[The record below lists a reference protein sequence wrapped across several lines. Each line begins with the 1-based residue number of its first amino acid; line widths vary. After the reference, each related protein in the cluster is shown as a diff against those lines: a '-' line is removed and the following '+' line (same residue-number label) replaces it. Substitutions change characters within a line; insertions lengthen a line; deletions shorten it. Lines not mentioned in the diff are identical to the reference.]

1 MFKSTG
7 NWFVALGVLL
17 IGVSQYF
24 SFNQKQIQFDLTLNS
39 YAKKLVAQIQKV
51 DKEIGTFDQKAS
63 LNHYWNGSTAEL
75 LKSKKI
81 EVYQFT
87 EGKPLLWTNSQF
99 QIVPQNKNSFEVI
112 HQGSIHLAKW
122 NRVHGKETWVYVYNI
137 FENQGPKL
145 NPDSLIENQQSILD
159 IDKRKLE
166 NGRNIQ
172 FAGKFIQPFES
183 QYYIAFTK
191 YSVSI
196 LYDLLFVVGLI
207 FVSLGLSLVLNK
219 FKTQTYSLVNWM
231 IWFVVSYLFN
241 FDYILHSFKQLK
253 FFSSKLFYFNQIF
266 QSIGATLIWVVLF
279 LWLITLFL
287 RFCSVRLPELS
298 LKRKYLVFV
307 PLFGIAFITL
317 LFNFILGGE
326 LVSQTNIHFDF
337 FEILLVTRYT
347 ILSVVILVLLM
358 VTVFTI
364 LNELATEFY
373 KLELNHRLLIFALSI
388 LPVLIYCFIY
398 IHPLYFII
406 WLFFVSIWF
415 FVRKNATTRFDYTR
429 ILLQVLLPCI
439 SFSIIL
445 NTELKK
451 KENKQ
456 RIYLSSQLLLKADKS
471 IKDKLYNTE
480 IQLNTDVGVTDYYTS
495 LVETKETFENRLKQ
509 LYFNVNYDNY
519 NISIFDFNG
528 LGQPYRIDN
537 TIDYGTLNA
546 IYFSDLCIQVTNR
559 FFLINERRLRGCYL
573 GKFNVVQE
581 GDLLGS
587 YFVLLTPKFG
597 NNQGRLSEVLQK
609 NTTES
614 VFRRYDYSYAIY
626 NRNKLNRHNGQFD
639 YPAANLFGDNTRFFN
654 KDGYSHYVQKDEYN
668 NIVVITKKDESIL
681 ISSIQFTILTLV
693 GFILILLYL
702 LVVWVQNQLGRLLH
716 KLKLSSKLGFSPKV
730 KQPQFSTE
738 SWFLSRRLQLYITW
752 LVFGIFLIVIFV
764 TINYFIQNNVDRQ
777 QKYLMNKAN
786 NVANKIS
793 GEIDLDALQNKYEVG
808 LVYDLADYYET
819 DINIYDQFG
828 KLILSTNPQLYA
840 DKYTG
845 DLMNPQ
851 VFRKFQTNEISS
863 AIVSENISDLSYIS
877 AYTTLI
883 DNDLNIRGFVNL
895 PYFSNREDLF
905 REISQYTVTIINL
918 FVLIFALAIILTYY
932 VAQRLSK
939 PLILIKNQLSQM
951 KIGEKNMPIQW
962 QRNDEIGLLVAEYNK
977 MLTALDS
984 SLNRLAESERQ
995 GAWREMAKQVA
1006 HEIKN
1011 PLTPM
1016 RLSLQHL
1023 QYSIGRGDDN
1033 IEEKVK
1039 KTIALMI
1046 RQIDSLSTMAE
1057 EFSSFAKMPEPIL
1070 QKIDLKLVLTDAR
1083 DLMEKEMGHPISMSI
1098 DVETVPILADPHQ
1111 LGRIFNNIFKN
1122 AIQAIPEDR
1131 IGKIDV
1137 QLQVQNN
1144 WVNIRISDN
1153 GKGIPPEL
1161 SEKIFSPN
1169 FSTKNSGMGLGLAI
1183 TKKIIEQFKGNIHF
1197 TSELNV
1203 GTVFEINF
1211 PIDLTSN

>member
-1 MFKSTG
+1 MFKTTG
-7 NWFVALGVLL
+7 NWFIAVGALL

-39 YAKKLVAQIQKV
+39 YSKNVVAQIESV
-51 DKEIGTFDQKAS
+51 DKEIVEFDKQAS
-63 LNHYWNGSTAEL
+63 LNNYWSASVAEK

-87 EGKPLLWTNSQF
+87 DNKPLLWTNSQF
-99 QIVPQNKNSFEVI
+99 QIVPQNKNAFEIV
-112 HQGSIHLAKW
+112 HQGPIHLAKW
-122 NRVHGKETWVYVYNI
+122 NRVHGKETWVYVYNV

-145 NPDSLIENQQSILD
+145 NPDSLIENQQSILE
-159 IDKRKLE
+159 IDHQKLD
-166 NGRNIQ
+166 NGKQIQ
-172 FAGKFIQPFES
+172 FTGKYIQPFES
-183 QYYIAFTK
+183 RYYIAFK
-191 YSVSI
+191 QYSVSI
-196 LYDLLFVVGLI
+196 FYDLFFVLGLI
-207 FVSLGLSLVLNK
+207 LASIGLYLLLNK
-219 FKTQTYSLVNWM
+219 FKTQTYSLINWM
-231 IWFVVSYLFN
+231 IWFVVSYLFT

-253 FFSSKLFYFNQIF
+253 LFSSKLFYFNEFF
-266 QSIGATLIWVVLF
+266 QSIGASFVWTILF
-279 LWLITLFL
+279 LWLISLF
-287 RFCSVRLPELS
+287 VRYCAIRLHILS
-298 LKRKYLVFV
+298 LKKKYLVFI
-307 PLFGIAFITL
+307 PLFTVAFATL
-317 LFNFILGGE
+317 LFGLELGGDF
-326 LVSQTNIHFDF
+326 VRDTNIHFDF

-347 ILSVVILVLLM
+347 IISMGILILLM
-358 VTVFTI
+358 VAVFTI
-364 LNELATEFY
+364 LNELAPEFY
-373 KLELNHRLLIFALSI
+373 ALDLNHRLLIFTISI
-388 LPVLIYCFIY
+388 FPVLVYSLMH
-398 IHPLYFII
+398 IHPVYFVIWMFFII
-406 WLFFVSIWF
+406 IWF
-415 FVRKNATTRFDYTR
+415 FFRKNSRSRFDTTR

-439 SFSIIL
+439 SLSVIL
-445 NTELKK
+445 NTELRK

-456 RIYLSSQLLLKADKS
+456 RIYLSSQLLLKADKV
-471 IKDKLYNTE
+471 IKEKLYKTE
-480 IQLNTDVGVTDYYTS
+480 IQLNTDIGVRDYYTCED
-495 LVETKETFENRLKQ
+495 ETKETFENRLKQ
-509 LYFNVNYDNY
+509 LYFNANYENFD
-519 NISIFDFNG
+519 ISIFDFNG
-528 LGQPYRIDN
+528 QGQPYRIDN

-573 GKFNVVQE
+573 GKFNVVNN

-597 NNQGRLSEVLQK
+597 NTQGRLSDVLQK

-614 VFRRYDYSYAIY
+614 IFRRYDYSYAIY
-626 NRNKLNRHNGQFD
+626 NRNKLNRHSGQFD
-639 YPAANLFGDNTRFFN
+639 YPASNLFGDSTRFFN
-654 KDGYSHYVQKDEYN
+654 KNGYSHYVQKDEYN
-668 NIVVITKKDESIL
+668 NIVVISKKDESIL
-681 ISSIQFTILTLV
+681 ISSIQFTILSLV

-702 LVVWVQNQLGRLLH
+702 LVVWIQNQLGTVLNRY
-716 KLKLSSKLGFSPKV
+716 KLTNKFGINPKV
-730 KQPQFSTE
+730 IQPQFSTE

-819 DINIYDQFG
+819 DINVYDQFG
-828 KLILSTNPQLYA
+828 KLIVSTNPQLYS

-877 AYTTLI
+877 AYNTLI
-883 DNDLNIRGFVNL
+883 DNDLNIRGYINL

-951 KIGEKNMPIQW
+951 KIGEKNLPIQW
-962 QRNDEIGLLVAEYNK
+962 QRNDEIGLLVTEYNK
-977 MLTALDS
+977 MLSALDS
-984 SLNRLAESERQ
+984 SLDRLAESERQ

-1023 QYSIGRGDDN
+1023 QYSIGRGDEN

-1046 RQIDSLSTMAE
+1046 RQIDSLSAMAE

-1070 QKIDLKLVLTDAR
+1070 QKIDLKMVLTDAR

-1098 DVETVPILADPHQ
+1098 AVETVPILADPHQ

-1122 AIQAIPEDR
+1122 AIQAIPDDR
-1131 IGKIDV
+1131 VGKIDV
-1137 QLQVQNN
+1137 QLECENN
-1144 WVNIRISDN
+1144 WVKIRISDN
-1153 GKGIPPEL
+1153 GKGIPGEL

-1211 PIDLTSN
+1211 PLDI

>member
-1 MFKSTG
+1 MWKSTG
-7 NWFVALGVLL
+7 NWFVSLGAIL

-39 YAKKLVAQIQKV
+39 TIKKVVNQIQNV
-51 DKEIGTFDQKAS
+51 DAEIVSFDKTAS
-63 LNHYWNGSTAEL
+63 LQNYWNASNSEK

-87 EGKPLLWTNSQF
+87 EGKPLLWTNNQF
-99 QIVPQNKNSFEVI
+99 QISPELKNSFEII
-112 HQGSIHLAKW
+112 HQGTIHLAKW
-122 NRVHGKETWVYVYNI
+122 NRVHGNETWVYVYNI
-137 FENQGPKL
+137 FENQGPRL
-145 NPDSLIENQQSILD
+145 NPDSLIDNQQSVLD
-159 IDKRKLE
+159 LDKKKLE
-166 NGRNIQ
+166 NGKQIQ
-172 FAGKFIQPFES
+172 FAGNYILPSES
-183 QYYIAFTK
+183 TYYIAFK
-191 YSVSI
+191 QYSVSI
-196 LYDLLFVVGLI
+196 FYDLLFVVGLVCI
-207 FVSLGLSLVLNK
+207 SIGFSVLLK
-219 FKTQTYSLVNWM
+219 KYQTQTNSLVNW
-231 IWFVVSYLFN
+231 IVWFLVSYLFT

-253 FFSSKLFYFNQIF
+253 FFSPQLFYFNRFF
-266 QSIGATLIWVVLF
+266 QSIGTTLIWVMMF
-279 LWLITLFL
+279 LWLI
-287 RFCSVRLPELS
+287 S
-298 LKRKYLVFV
+298 LLVQFFAKKIKGMSLNIKYLMFI
-307 PLFGIAFITL
+307 LMFGIAFVTL
-317 LFNFILGGE
+317 MFGFQLAGE
-326 LVSQTNIHFDF
+326 MVSHSDIHFDF

-347 ILSVVILVLLM
+347 IISVAILIILM
-358 VTVFTI
+358 VSVFNI
-364 LNELATEFY
+364 LNEMAPEFY
-373 KLELNHRLLIFALSI
+373 LLEPKHRLLIFALSI
-388 LPVLIYCFIY
+388 SPVVIYSFIQ
-398 IHPLYFII
+398 IHPLYF
-406 WLFFVSIWF
+406 VIWF
-415 FVRKNATTRFDYTR
+415 FFIVIWFVFRKYSTARFDYTR

-439 SFSIIL
+439 SLSIVL

-456 RIYLSSQLLLKADKS
+456 RIFLSSQLLLKADKT
-471 IKDKLYNTE
+471 IKEKLYNTE
-480 IQLNTDVGVTDYYTS
+480 IQLNSDVGVTDYYTC
-495 LVETKETFENRLKQ
+495 LDETKETFENRLKQ
-509 LYFNVNYDNY
+509 LYFNAKYDNFD
-519 NISIFDFNG
+519 ISIFDFNG

-573 GKFNVVQE
+573 GKFNVVNQS
-581 GDLLGS
+581 DLLGS

-597 NNQGRLSEVLQK
+597 NTQGRLSDVLQK

-614 VFRRYDYSYAIY
+614 LFRRYDYSYAIY
-626 NRNKLNRHNGQFD
+626 NRNKLNRHSGQFD
-639 YPAANLFGDNTRFFN
+639 YPAANLFGDSTRFYN
-654 KDGYSHYVQKDEYN
+654 KDGYSHYVQKDEFN
-668 NIVVITKKDESIL
+668 NIVVITKKDQSIL
-681 ISSIQFTILTLV
+681 ISSIQFTILSLV

-702 LVVWVQNQLGRLLH
+702 LVVWLQNQLQFALQYFNLTH
-716 KLKLSSKLGFSPKV
+716 WVGFSPKV
-730 KQPQFSTE
+730 IQPQFSTE

-819 DINIYDQFG
+819 DINVYDQFG
-828 KLILSTNPQLYA
+828 KLIVSTNPQLYS

-883 DNDLNIRGFVNL
+883 DNDLNIRGYVNL

-905 REISQYTVTIINL
+905 KEISQYTVTIINL

-951 KIGEKNMPIQW
+951 KIGEKNLPIQW

-984 SLNRLAESERQ
+984 SLDRLAESERQ

-1023 QYSIGRGDDN
+1023 QYSIGRGDAN

-1046 RQIDSLSTMAE
+1046 RQIDSLSAMAE

-1131 IGKIDV
+1131 VGKIDV
-1137 QLQVQNN
+1137 QLECENR
-1144 WVNIRISDN
+1144 WVKIRISDN
-1153 GKGIPPEL
+1153 GKGIPHEL

-1183 TKKIIEQFKGNIHF
+1183 TKKIIEQFNGTIKF

-1203 GTVFEINF
+1203 GTVFEIKF
-1211 PIDLTSN
+1211 PLDI